1 MKTRWFLVVMMLIG
15 TTRACNLPGLNLNNP
30 TFTEVKSVAVNPS
43 SGTGSFTLEV
53 TYIAFTDGDRLPEW
67 ITCYYVTPFG
77 AEIPIGSVIPPADK
91 IDRSETTLAGTLAL
105 SVSDPGVYTATCGN
119 DSSTSKASANFT
131 VERTLEVTGERTL
144 YQSYYTKAGDKIS
157 ACTDLVQVTLTFQPD
172 GTASLFTDGPARFG
186 ENCENN
192 LDKNNPLHMQWTWTG
207 VDDPKTETIVFSTCN
222 YVPGS
227 GQIRYSGGIITG
239 SATCPNPEHNE
250 LKTTITLK

>member
-1 MKTRWFLVVMMLIG
+1 MQTRWFLVVMTLIG
-15 TTRACNLPGLNLNNP
+15 TTLACNYPLNNNNP
-30 TFTEVKSVAVNPS
+30 TITQVISVAVNPP

-53 TYIAFTDGDRLPEW
+53 TYIAFTDDDRLPEP

-77 AEIPIGSVIPPADK
+77 ATIPIGSVTPPVWK
-91 IDRSETTLAGTLAL
+91 INRSATTLTGTLAY
-105 SVSDPGVYTATCGN
+105 SVSAPGDYTATCEN
-119 DSSTSKASANFT
+119 DSSIYKASANFT
-131 VERTLEVTGERTL
+131 VERILEATGERTL
-144 YQSYYTKAGDKIS
+144 YQSYYTQAGDKIS
-157 ACTDLVQVTLTFQPD
+157 ACTDPVQVTLTFQPD

-227 GQIRYSGGIITG
+227 GQIRYSGGVITG
-239 SATCPNPEHNE
+239 SATCPNPGHNE